1 VELVPPSL
9 PNVAAIDIGSNSVRL
24 LVADPAGRELVRL
37 MQITR
42 LGQGVD
48 QTGTLAIQAIQ
59 RTALVIDEYAGHV
72 RQHGVGRL
80 RVTATS
86 AARDASNREALF
98 ARIRDALGVEPEL
111 LSGQEEATLSFQGA
125 TAGRSADGAPFV
137 VMDIGGGSTE
147 FAFGSTAPER
157 SISLALGCV
166 RITERFLK
174 SDPPS
179 AAELSAAARYTRELL
194 ERVEPEVG
202 VGRAKTWL
210 GLAGTVTSLAARDA
224 GLERYDPNV
233 THGYQLTREAV
244 ERIHTELARA
254 SAAER
259 GKLLIQPRRASVIVG
274 GSVALLEVMRVFDI
288 QSLVVSERDILDGLA
303 ASLLGPGGAQHDVPL
318 A

>member
-1 VELVPPSL
+1 MS
-9 PNVAAIDIGSNSVRL
+9 NVAAIDIGSNSVRV
-24 LVADPAGRELVRL
+24 LVADPSGRELVRL

-48 QTGTLAIQAIQ
+48 QTGLLSPEAIE
-59 RTALVIDEYAGHV
+59 RTARVVDEYASHV
-72 RQHGVGRL
+72 RQHRATRV

-98 ARIRDALGVEPEL
+98 ARVRQALGCEPEL
-111 LSGQEEATLSFQGA
+111 LSGDEEATLSFQGA
-125 TAGRSADGAPFV
+125 TSGRGSDGAPFV

-147 FAFGSTAPER
+147 FAFGSSRPER

-179 AAELSAAARYTRELL
+179 ADELAAAALHTRRLL

-202 VGRAKTWL
+202 VRRAKTWL
-210 GLAGTVTSLAARDA
+210 GLAGTVTSIAAFDA
-224 GLERYDPNV
+224 GLKEYDPSV
-233 THGYQLTREAV
+233 THGYRLEREAV
-244 ERIHTELARA
+244 ERVHARLAGA
-254 SAAER
+254 ALAER
-259 GKLLIQPRRASVIVG
+259 STLLIQPQRASVIVG
-274 GSVALLEVMRVFDI
+274 GSVVLVEVMRTFALD
-288 QSLVVSERDILDGLA
+288 SLVVSEKDILDGLA
-303 ASLLGPGGAQHDVPL
+303 ASLLGPGNGAPS